1 MQNTA
6 TQQFISKYDDELHE
20 LTCSCYNGDMLDI
33 VREFVQSVDAN
44 DVDVDAI
51 ALHCAIGT
59 LHNYYDDGGEGGS
72 IMEGFFEFVGHNGCN
87 DLDEFEGDLRAVA
100 EMQEFELYA
109 MQVVAENT
117 GVDFD
122 AIKAHESK

>member
-1 MQNTA
+1 MQN
-6 TQQFISKYDDELHE
+6 TQQFIEQHEDELHE
-20 LTCSCYNGDMLDI
+20 LTCSCYDADMLDI
-33 VREFVQSVDAN
+33 VREFVESKSA

-51 ALHCAIGT
+51 ALQCAVGT
-59 LHNYYDDGGEGGS
+59 LYNYYDDGGEGGS

-87 DLDEFEGDLRAVA
+87 DLDKFEGNLRAVA
-100 EMQEFELYA
+100 ETQEFELYA

-117 GVDFD
+117 GVGFD

>member
-1 MQNTA
+1 MQN
-6 TQQFISKYDDELHE
+6 TQQFIEQHEDELHE
-20 LTCSCYNGDMLDI
+20 LTCSCYDADMLDI
-33 VREFVQSVDAN
+33 VREFVESKSA

-51 ALHCAIGT
+51 ALQCAVGT
-59 LHNYYDDGGEGGS
+59 LYNYYDDGGEGGS

-87 DLDEFEGDLRAVA
+87 DLDKFEGNLRAVA
-100 EMQEFELYA
+100 ETQEFELYA
-109 MQVVAENT
+109 MRVVAENT

>member
-1 MQNTA
+1 MQN
-6 TQQFISKYDDELHE
+6 TQQFIKQHDDELHE
-20 LTCSCYNGDMLDI
+20 LTCACYDADMHDI
-33 VREFVQSVDAN
+33 VQKFVESKSA

-109 MQVVAENT
+109 MQIVAENT